1 MIITIIT
8 YILLIVG
15 VVLSILW
22 YVKLIKNIPKE
33 GFSSDRNKHSL
44 YDCQGTKQA
53 WCTDECN
60 ISSDKSTCKVR
71 CPGVKPKGAGWLDC
85 KSNPFTKLSSG
96 CHKDWSVINS
106 GNRLKEEC
114 LTAKRNFKQEH
125 YKNMCTGVLIFND
138 EEKGVSEEIKLP
150 RHLGLERE
158 RMIIGGERKGREGNM
173 LFWDPNHEFQ
183 NSWSKKPIKG
193 VCKSRMAEDGSVL
206 SKENALHFP
215 YSKLCGV
222 NSYFKEECLPN
233 PQGCGMN
240 QSKSGQDLRC

>member
-15 VVLSILW
+15 IVLSILW

-33 GFSSDRNKHSL
+33 DFSKDSNKHPL

-60 ISSDKSTCKVR
+60 ISRDKSVCKVR
-71 CPGVKPKGAGWLDC
+71 CPGVKPTGAGWVDC
-85 KSNPFTKLSSG
+85 RDNPITKLNSG
-96 CHKDWSVINS
+96 CHKDWSIINS
-106 GNRLKEEC
+106 ENSLKEEC
-114 LTAKRNFKQEH
+114 LKVKRNFKQEH
-125 YKNMCTGVLIFND
+125 YKSMCTGD
-138 EEKGVSEEIKLP
+138 AMELP
-150 RHLGLERE
+150 PRLGLERE

-183 NSWSKKPIKG
+183 NTWSKKPIKG
-193 VCKSRMAEDGSVL
+193 VCKSRMAESGSIL
-206 SKENALHFP
+206 SKENAIHFP
-215 YSKLCGV
+215 YSKLCGE
-222 NSYFKEECLPN
+222 NSYFKDDCLPN

-240 QSKSGQDLRC
+240 QYKSGQDLRC